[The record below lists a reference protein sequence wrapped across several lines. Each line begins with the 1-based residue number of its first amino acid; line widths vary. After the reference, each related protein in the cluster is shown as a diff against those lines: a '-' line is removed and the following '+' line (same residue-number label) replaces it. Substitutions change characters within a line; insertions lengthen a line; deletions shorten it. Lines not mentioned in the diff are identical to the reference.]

1 MNSIGIAFAT
11 VSALLML
18 TLPRRWAILPLI
30 LSAAYMTHGQA
41 LEIAG
46 ANFTMPRIVVAVGF
60 LRVLLRREHIAG
72 GFVALD
78 RLVLFWAFLLL
89 STSAFH
95 DYGALQYRSGM
106 VWTELGSYFLFRI
119 FVQDIE
125 DARRTM
131 KTVTVTLVPLA
142 VIMLT
147 EKFTASNLFAAL
159 GYVDAIPPI
168 RDGQVRASGPF
179 AHPILAGTVGA
190 ACIGMGLALWR
201 VARFRALIGCAA
213 GGAMVYASASS
224 GPVLMVA
231 FILLGVACWVMR
243 GHMRS
248 IWWMAI
254 AGILALAAV
263 MQAPVYFLMARID
276 IMGGSQGWFRA
287 QLIHS
292 AIEHFSEWWLTGTD
306 YTRHWM
312 ATGISASARH
322 TDMTNHFLSMGV
334 MGGLPLLIVFVL
346 VCRAAFR
353 DVGRSLQTPYV
364 DAQHRFFVWTLG
376 AVLFGFVMNFFAIT
390 LFDQSAIFFWL
401 LVAAIASIASQAK
414 KRASQTAPPE
424 SGATA
429 KAGYLAL
436 Q

>member
-11 VSALLML
+11 VCVLLML

-46 ANFTMPRIVVAVGF
+46 ANFTMLRIVVAVGF

-78 RLVLFWAFLLL
+78 RWVLCWALLL
-89 STSAFH
+89 AGTSAFH
-95 DYGALQYRSGM
+95 DYGAFQFRSGM

-119 FVQDIE
+119 FVQDID

-131 KTVTVTLVPLA
+131 QTVTATLVPLA

-147 EKFTASNLFAAL
+147 EKSTASNLFAAL
-159 GYVDAIPPI
+159 GYVDAISPV
-168 RDGQVRASGPF
+168 RDGQVRATGPF

-190 ACIGMGLALWR
+190 GCFGMGLALWGG
-201 VARFRALIGCAA
+201 ARYRALIGCTA

-224 GPVLMVA
+224 GPILMLA

-243 GHMRS
+243 DHMSFIR
-248 IWWMAI
+248 WMAL
-254 AGILALAAV
+254 AVILALAAV
-263 MQAPVYFLMARID
+263 MKAPFYFLMARID
-276 IMGGSQGWFRA
+276 IMGGSQSWFRA

-292 AIEHFSEWWLTGTD
+292 AIEHLSEWWLVGTD

-312 ATGISASARH
+312 ATGIGANDRH

-353 DVGRSLQTPYV
+353 DVGRSLQTPYMN
-364 DAQHRFFVWTLG
+364 AQHRFFVWALG

-390 LFDQSAIFFWL
+390 LFDQSAMFFWM
-401 LVAAIASIASQAK
+401 LVAAIASIASQAE
-414 KRASQTAPPE
+414 RASETARSK
-424 SGATA
+424 SGSAA
-429 KAGYLAL
+429 KPGYLAL

>member
-78 RLVLFWAFLLL
+78 RWVVCWALLL
-89 STSAFH
+89 AGTSVFH
-95 DYGALQYRSGM
+95 DYGAFQFRSGM

-119 FVQDIE
+119 FVQDID

-131 KTVTVTLVPLA
+131 QTVTATLVPLA

-287 QLIHS
+287 QLIDA
-292 AIEHFSEWWLTGTD
+292 AIEHLSEWWLAGTD

-312 ATGISASARH
+312 ATGIGANSRH

-364 DAQHRFFVWTLG
+364 DAQHRFFVWALG

-390 LFDQSAIFFWL
+390 LFDQSAIFFWM
-401 LVAAIASIASQAK
+401 LVATIASIASQAE
-414 KRASQTAPPE
+414 RASQTAPPK
-424 SGATA
+424 SGSATE
-429 KAGYLAL
+429 AGYLAL